1 MILLGIVPGSGGS
14 EVRKFQCRSCGYGFT
29 QTVVQEEMNTL
40 GPGASMPA

>member
-1 MILLGIVPGSGGS
+1 MLLGIVPGSGGS
-14 EVRKFQCRSCGYGFT
+14 EVRKFECKSCGYVLT